1 MQPRQISPR
10 KALLLRTSA
19 TPAAI
24 HGLMSKP
31 STGAPKKIR
40 NSCSSSGVPWKIWM
54 KPPRRAQPRDVA
66 GAAERDDEAA
76 DRAADEGDQRQR
88 HRPVR
93 RLEDEQEFV
102 RKPKVRIV
110 GPPSAGP
117 GS

>member
-10 KALLLRTSA
+10 KALVLRISA

-24 HGLMSKP
+24 QGLISRP

-54 KPPRRAQPRDVA
+54 KAVDNARAPRAVGGARQRD
-66 GAAERDDEAA
+66 EQAA

-88 HRPVR
+88 EGPLR
-93 RLEDEQEFV
+93 RLEDEQEFGKAEGAHV
-102 RKPKVRIV
+102 SG
-110 GPPSAGP
+110 GPDS
-117 GS
+117 